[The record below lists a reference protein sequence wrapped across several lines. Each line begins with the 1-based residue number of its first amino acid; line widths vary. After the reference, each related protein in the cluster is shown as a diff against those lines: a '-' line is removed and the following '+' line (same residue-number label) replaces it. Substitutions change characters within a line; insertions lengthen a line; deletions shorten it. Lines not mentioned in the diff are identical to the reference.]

1 MIPYQLSSL
10 APLVVKQYI
19 IDRTKWVLSW
29 LPISW
34 IVRQYWKSSSFL
46 WRQKNFYDDVIVIIS
61 RTSFSI
67 FNFFFRF
74 EQNMVLFQ
82 MVSQQIIQ
90 VQIQWQGLRHIM
102 AHVPV
107 DDLVPNFNQSEAED
121 LVSTKLAQMVGIK
134 ISSLINGTPVH
145 MWIYFCRES
154 VRRWPEDLLSSG
166 ELFPS

>member
-1 MIPYQLSSL
+1 MLIELSGYGCGYLYHESCSTSIL
-10 APLVVKQYI
+10 KI
-19 IDRTKWVLSW
+19 ILIFVTS
-29 LPISW
+29 
-34 IVRQYWKSSSFL
+34 
-46 WRQKNFYDDVIVIIS
+46 KNFYDDVIVIIS

-102 AHVPV
+102 VHVPV

-121 LVSTKLAQMVGIK
+121 LVSTKLAQMVGMK

-145 MWIYFCRES
+145 MWIYFCREC